1 MHKLLAG
8 VCERAT
14 PPGPAQLCAVAAG
27 QVHLAKLGQNRP
39 IRTPPPRLD
48 QLQEVRGRV
57 RATLF
62 R

>member
-14 PPGPAQLCAVAAG
+14 PGPAQLCGVAAG
-27 QVHLAKLGQNRP
+27 QMHLAKLGQNRP
-39 IRTPPPRLD
+39 IRTPPSRLD
-48 QLQEVRGRV
+48 QSQEVRGRV
-57 RATLF
+57 RATLL